1 MITLLYLDESGC
13 CPESPLSYGYGQI
26 GQQKSISQRTRK
38 GRRVNIMGVW
48 EENTRF
54 EYALKVATYKTK
66 NYLHFMNWQAE
77 KAMKRLFDTGNLTV
91 IIHDNASI
99 HRSKIA
105 KKHYRIWEKQGLSVF
120 FLPPYSPEMN
130 RIEEQWLY
138 AKRYPLG
145 HLKRQELAGYVFE
158 DEYDLAK
165 AIIEGIENRGQHGNY
180 TVERLMFN

>member
-1 MITLLYLDESGC
+1 
-13 CPESPLSYGYGQI
+13 
-26 GQQKSISQRTRK
+26 
-38 GRRVNIMGVW
+38 MGVW
-48 EENTRF
+48 EEKTRF
-54 EYALKVATYKTK
+54 EYALKVGTYKTK

-77 KAMKRLFDTGNLTV
+77 KGMKRLFETGNLTV

-105 KKHYRIWEKQGLSVF
+105 KKHYQIWERQGLSVF

-130 RIEEQWLY
+130 RIEEQWL
-138 AKRYPLG
+138 
-145 HLKRQELAGYVFE
+145 HLKRQELGGYVFE